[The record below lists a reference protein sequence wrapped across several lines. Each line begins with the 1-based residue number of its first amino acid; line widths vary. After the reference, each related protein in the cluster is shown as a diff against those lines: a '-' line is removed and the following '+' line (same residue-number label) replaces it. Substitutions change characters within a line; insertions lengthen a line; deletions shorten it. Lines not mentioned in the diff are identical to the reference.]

1 MHVFF
6 VTLLQVLFN
15 SSSYFGFFRSDGR
28 DVSRGR
34 IVVLSSNL
42 NFLSLLG
49 LILRAEDMVCVL
61 LSRLEWL
68 LVSLF
73 IYTSVNERRVAQL
86 MSQVDGLIKGSL
98 NVLL

>member
-1 MHVFF
+1 M
-6 VTLLQVLFN
+6 
-15 SSSYFGFFRSDGR
+15 
-28 DVSRGR
+28 SRGR

-73 IYTSVNERRVAQL
+73 IYSGVNERRVAQL

-98 NVLL
+98 KVLL

>member
-1 MHVFF
+1 M
-6 VTLLQVLFN
+6 
-15 SSSYFGFFRSDGR
+15 
-28 DVSRGR
+28 SRGR